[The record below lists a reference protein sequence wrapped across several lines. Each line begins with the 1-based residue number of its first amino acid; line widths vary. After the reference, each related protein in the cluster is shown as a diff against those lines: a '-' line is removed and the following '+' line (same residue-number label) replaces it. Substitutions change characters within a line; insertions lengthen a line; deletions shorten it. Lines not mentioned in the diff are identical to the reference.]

1 MYISSFFFF
10 SFRLMPSNF
19 FYLNDYFL
27 IIIRNSNRLHGSYDK
42 LDGGTLSEAL
52 QGSFK
57 VMFNKII

>member
-1 MYISSFFFF
+1 MYISSFFFH
-10 SFRLMPSNF
+10 LGLCQVIF

-57 VMFNKII
+57 VMLNKII

>member
-1 MYISSFFFF
+1 
-10 SFRLMPSNF
+10 MPSNF